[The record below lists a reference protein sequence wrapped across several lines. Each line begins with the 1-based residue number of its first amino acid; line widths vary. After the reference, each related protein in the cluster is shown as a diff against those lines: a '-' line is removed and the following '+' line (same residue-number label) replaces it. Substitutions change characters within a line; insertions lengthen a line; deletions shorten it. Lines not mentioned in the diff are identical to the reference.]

1 MYKTKIVAFLTLAI
15 GQTFMALAQTTDS
28 LKTNDLEQVVVTAT
42 RSERPLSTINMPV
55 TVINQKQ
62 IKAIGSLRLNDVL
75 AEQTG
80 LAIVNDHGQGIQI
93 QGFNPDYTLILV
105 DGEPLIGRTAGTL
118 ELSRL
123 AVGNIK
129 QIEIIKGP
137 SSSLYGSEA
146 LAGVVNIITSPL
158 TPDGG
163 TKFNTDVSLR
173 YGTNRTAD
181 LSSNLNFRRN
191 KFSAT
196 VFGNH
201 FRTGGYDLTPDIF
214 GPTVGAF
221 QNNTLQTRLSY
232 AFSKST
238 KLSLS
243 GRYFVENQNQAFL
256 AGTSQITGVGK
267 VNDWN
272 LNPVLSHHFSEKF
285 RLQAR
290 LYATRYRTDSR
301 LNYENGNVYDETF
314 FVQNF
319 TRPEFQAEYYFNARN
334 TLTVGGGHI
343 SESVEATRYT
353 DKKRFQTNYAF
364 AQYEWQ
370 PTSRWNITAGSRFDA
385 HSVYGSQLSPKLAA
399 QWQATKSLA
408 VRGSAGV
415 GFKAPDFRQ
424 LYLNFTNAVA
434 GYSVFG
440 SEELPNGLARLNDQV
455 SELLMNPALFGNI
468 RPESSTAVNLGVKW
482 KPESSRFSANL
493 NVFRNDINDLIET
506 QAVARLKNGQNVFSY
521 LNLNQVFTQGAEI
534 ELNYSKP
541 ITQNSK
547 LIFSA
552 GYQYLE
558 VKDKAIVQQLKDGN
572 LFRRNPETLVTER
585 LKSSDYGGLFGRS
598 RHMANAKL
606 FYENDKKGI
615 SATLRAIYRGR
626 YGFGDRNG
634 NLILDAPNEY
644 VRGYVLWNA
653 SASKQMGKYFDLQA
667 GVDNLFNYT
676 DNQFIPSLAGRLA
689 WVRVAV
695 SLGKKG

>member
-1 MYKTKIVAFLTLAI
+1 MKVFWLLLFSLSGA
-15 GQTFMALAQTTDS
+15 AQTPDS

-42 RSERPLSTINMPV
+42 RSERPLSTLNMPV
-55 TVINQKQ
+55 TVIGQKQ
-62 IKAIGSLRLNDVL
+62 IQAMGSLRLNDVL
-75 AEQTG
+75 TEQTG

-146 LAGVVNIITSPL
+146 LAGVVNIITNNPTS
-158 TPDGG
+158 GG
-163 TKFNTDVSLR
+163 LQSDASLR
-173 YGTNRTAD
+173 YGTNQTAD
-181 LSSNLNFRRN
+181 VSGNVSFRKD
-191 KFSAT
+191 KFSIT

-201 FRTGGYDLTPDIF
+201 FQTAGYDLTPEVF
-214 GPTVGAF
+214 GPTVAPYR
-221 QNNTLQTRLSY
+221 NNTLQTRLTY
-232 AFSKST
+232 AFSKRT

-243 GRYFVENQNQAFL
+243 GRYFVENQDQTFL
-256 AGTSQITGVGK
+256 AGASPVSGLGK

-272 LNPVLSHHFSEKF
+272 VNPVLSHHFSEKF

-290 LYATRYRTDSR
+290 LYSTRYRTDAR
-301 LNYENGNVYDETF
+301 LNYDNGQVYDETYF
-314 FVQNF
+314 LQNF
-319 TRPEFQAEYYFNARN
+319 TRPEFQAEYYFDSRN

-364 AQYEWQ
+364 VQYEWQ
-370 PTSRWNITAGSRFDA
+370 PTTRWNITAGGRFDA
-385 HSVYGSQLSPKLAA
+385 HSVYGSQFSPKLAA

-440 SEELPNGLARLNDQV
+440 SEELTNGLARLGGQV
-455 SELLMNPALFGNI
+455 AEVLMNPALFGNI
-468 RPESSTAVNLGVKW
+468 RPESSTALNLGLKW
-482 KPESSRFSANL
+482 KPENSRFSLSA
-493 NVFRNDINDLIET
+493 NVFRNDIKDLIET

-521 LNLNQVFTQGAEI
+521 LNLNQVFTQGIEI
-534 ELNYSKP
+534 DITYSKLKP
-541 ITQNSK
+541 RGRPRQNST
-547 LIFSA
+547 LNFSA
-552 GYQYLE
+552 GYQYWE
-558 VKDKAIVQQLKDGN
+558 AKDKGVVQQLKDGN
-572 LFRRNPETLVTER
+572 LFRRNPETLITER

-598 RHMANAKL
+598 RHSANAKL
-606 FYENDKKGI
+606 FYEHNKKGI
-615 SATLRAIYRGR
+615 TATLRGIYRGQ

-653 SASKQMGKYFDLQA
+653 SASKQIGNYFNLQT
-667 GVDNLFNYT
+667 GIDNLFNHR
-676 DNQFIPSLAGRLA
+676 DNQYIPSLAGRLA

-695 SLGKKG
+695 SLNR

>member
-1 MYKTKIVAFLTLAI
+1 MKYFLFFALVIANFLAV
-15 GQTFMALAQTTDS
+15 AQTPDS
-28 LKTNDLEQVVVTAT
+28 LKTNVLEQVVVTAT
-42 RSERPLSTINMPV
+42 RSERPLSTLNMPV
-55 TVINQKQ
+55 TVIGQKQ
-62 IKAIGSLRLNDVL
+62 IKAMGSLRLNDVL

-105 DGEPLIGRTAGTL
+105 DGEPLIGRAAGTL

-146 LAGVVNIITSPL
+146 LAGVVNIITA
-158 TPDGG
+158 TPDGVG
-163 TKFNTDVSLR
+163 PSQGVRHSGDLNVR
-173 YGTNRTAD
+173 YGTNQTAD
-181 LSSNLNFRRN
+181 FSGNVRFRKN

-201 FRTGGYDLTPDIF
+201 FQTGGYDLTPETF
-214 GPTVGAF
+214 GPTVASYR
-221 QNNTLQTRLSY
+221 NNTLQTRLSY
-232 AFSKST
+232 AFSNRT
-238 KLSLS
+238 KLSIS
-243 GRYFVENQNQAFL
+243 GRYFIENQDQAFL
-256 AGTSQITGVGK
+256 AATSTVSGVGK

-290 LYATRYRTDSR
+290 LYSTRYRTDSR
-301 LNYENGNVYDETF
+301 LNYANGQVYDETY

-319 TRPEFQAEYYFNARN
+319 TRPEFQAEYYFNPRN

-343 SESVEATRYT
+343 WESVEATRYA
-353 DKKRFQTNYAF
+353 DKRLFSTNYTF

-370 PTSRWNITAGSRFDA
+370 PTTRWNITAGGRFDA
-385 HSVYGSQLSPKLAA
+385 HSVYGAQFSPKLAV

-440 SEELPNGLARLNDQV
+440 SQEITNGLARLGDQV
-455 SELLMNPALFGNI
+455 AEVLMNPALFGNI
-468 RPESSTAVNLGVKW
+468 RPESSTAINLGLKW
-482 KPESSRFSANL
+482 KPENSHFSLSTNA
-493 NVFRNDINDLIET
+493 FRNDIKDLIET
-506 QAVARLKNGQNVFSY
+506 QAVARLKNGQNAFSY
-521 LNLNQVFTQGAEI
+521 LNLNQVFTQGIEI
-534 ELNYSKP
+534 DIAYSKLN
-541 ITQNSK
+541 IQNSK
-547 LIFSA
+547 LNFSA

-558 VKDKAIVQQLKDGN
+558 AKDKAIVQQLKDGN

-585 LKSSDYGGLFGRS
+585 LKSGDYGGLFGRS
-598 RHMANAKL
+598 RHSANVKL

-615 SATLRAIYRGR
+615 SATLRGVYRGR

-644 VRGYVLWNA
+644 VKGYVLWNA
-653 SASKQMGKYFDLQA
+653 SASKQIGKCFVLQA
-667 GVDNLFNYT
+667 GVDNLLNHT
-676 DNQFIPSLAGRLA
+676 DNQFVPSLAGRLG
-689 WVRVAV
+689 WVRLSV
-695 SLGKKG
+695 SLEGKK